1 MHSFATKSLFV
12 AKLHLCFE
20 FQASGR
26 KIFGFKSL
34 QTNQWPDQEA
44 WRSQGVIAYKE
55 AKDASG
61 ARHVMLTFR
70 TRLTRC
76 SVQKRLAFL
85 HVRFE
90 AMETYGY
97 GIHNAPHNSPIVKA
111 IQDNVLVQWPAKR
124 ARHAVQQL
132 HQLMRKA
139 HKLLRDCLK
148 KRSASEDQEEALKE
162 FEQITSEWKALG
174 GEESQDEESDGG
186 LW

>member
-1 MHSFATKSLFV
+1 VHSFATKSLFV

-20 FQASGR
+20 FQASAR

-44 WRSQGVIAYKE
+44 WKSQGVIAYKE

-90 AMETYGY
+90 AMVRLRHPQCSSQQPHREGHPRQCA
-97 GIHNAPHNSPIVKA
+97 GAVAREASSPCSPAAAPTH
-111 IQDNVLVQWPAKR
+111 
-124 ARHAVQQL
+124 
-132 HQLMRKA
+132 
-139 HKLLRDCLK
+139 
-148 KRSASEDQEEALKE
+148 
-162 FEQITSEWKALG
+162 
-174 GEESQDEESDGG
+174 EESAQDASWLLAVRQRRSGG
-186 LW
+186 GSERV